1 MMKTAIG
8 VLVVAAVATLGDAI
22 WYTFGVRHTMVA
34 GLVHGALLL
43 TAVGAVLGAASGR
56 ILRGLPIGALAGIA
70 GAMSYYV
77 LVAVMDRRTY
87 GTAIPAAWVIMWLI
101 LAALEGRWLRAP
113 QRRSWAGIAGR
124 GVTAAVTGG
133 LAFYLVMNTL
143 WGRPPAGGRNYVVQF
158 LAWAFAWA
166 PGLFALTFGGRGVA
180 TGASAR
186 ATSATTTPTSPS
198 ATDPDKP
205 ITAGELLARID
216 RGESLS
222 ILDVR
227 SEAEFAAGHV
237 PGAVNIP
244 FGKVFS
250 RLDDVPGTA
259 GDQLILYCGH
269 GPRAYIASTALRQGG
284 RKRIVYLSGHWA
296 AWQNAGLRVER

>member
-1 MMKTAIG
+1 MKILAG
-8 VLVVAAVATLGDAI
+8 VLVVAAAATLGDAI
-22 WYTFGVRHTMVA
+22 WYTYGVRHTMVA

-56 ILRGLPIGALAGIA
+56 MLKGLPIGALAGIG
-70 GAMSYYV
+70 GAASYYL

-87 GTAIPAAWVIMWLI
+87 GSAIPAAWIIMWLI

-113 QRRSWAGIAGR
+113 QRRTWAAIGGR
-124 GVTAAVTGG
+124 GVAAAVLGG

-158 LAWAFAWA
+158 FAWAFAWA
-166 PGLFALTFGGRGVA
+166 PGLFTLTFGGAPVA
-180 TGASAR
+180 ASAPARTTSTTR
-186 ATSATTTPTSPS
+186 APSPVADS
-198 ATDPDKP
+198 DKP
-205 ITAGELLARID
+205 ITAPELLERID
-216 RGESLS
+216 RGETLR

-244 FGKVFS
+244 FTAVLS
-250 RLDDVPGTA
+250 RVAEVPGTS
-259 GDQLILYCGH
+259 GDELIVYCGH
-269 GPRAYIASTALRQGG
+269 GPRAYVAATALRQSGW
-284 RKRIVYLSGHWA
+284 KRIVYLSGHWA
-296 AWQNAGLRVER
+296 AWQDAGLRVER